1 MKDAMLLGVTEAI
14 YENFYI
20 GLRGKRDKF
29 VYISHN
35 EGLLEGF
42 ISHVLDFVCHF
53 VRSKKTKKAHGDSLR
68 TFHDAKVGVENDVS
82 GAFLRIDGSR

>member
-1 MKDAMLLGVTEAI
+1 MLLVVTEAI
-14 YENFYI
+14 YENFDI
-20 GLRGKRDKF
+20 GLRSKRDKF
-29 VYISHN
+29 GYISYN

-42 ISHVLDFVCHF
+42 ISHVLDFICHF
-53 VRSKKTKKAHGDSLR
+53 VWSKETKKAHCDSLR